1 MPTNKLYN
9 IYASLSILSFK
20 IEANLFI
27 NNIKIF
33 TIKNI
38 VRIKDYCVFLF
49 IKELTLFNA

>member
-38 VRIKDYCVFLF
+38 VRIKDYCVFLV